1 MNNTHSYRAVVLL
14 IALAFCG
21 TASAQMGANLCPPS
35 SATCIATQS
44 GSWQAAATWDGRIP
58 QAGDRVYIPAGIIV
72 TNHATTADVLWIH
85 AAGTLTCC
93 DHCDTQINVHTLF
106 VPMGGAL
113 RLHSTGKCVVEFTP
127 GPFLPGDTTQLSRGL
142 ICHGEFMASG
152 VEKTSWCEVE
162 GNADVGATSLRLK
175 NVPSSWRAGDRLV
188 ITGTDSLLGED
199 RRNHVYQSEFVAV
212 ESVLAASDGA
222 TVQFSPPLKYRH
234 YRWRPDLPFHVGNL
248 TRNIVFRSRDTS
260 TIANRGHLMFMSSM
274 VRMANVAVEGCG
286 RSDGLRPITDPRFDA
301 YGELIPGSDA
311 NVRARYA
318 VHWHRVGQLTPPAIC
333 TGCVVDGS
341 PKWGFLV
348 HASNVHLRDCI
359 ATRCF
364 GSGFATEEGQ
374 ERGSMDRCL
383 SVMNRGMG
391 DTIHSTDDDHGRKE
405 IGDWGIAG
413 DGFWNHSGL
422 MAITNC
428 VACDNSGRGF
438 GQFIRT
444 LNGYPNY
451 GAGNPVAEWLRFPIE
466 HDGTLLSLDYDG
478 RSKTPAS
485 TVPVAVFK
493 GNTAYGNKLGYQG
506 WSGPTHNDS
515 SQQIW
520 PLSVRGSIA
529 DLTLW
534 GRGGKLHLE
543 YMRQVNVD
551 GLTIVGDNA
560 FRPAFNSI
568 SRLSEA
574 VLLRSPEVTVQNW
587 SIENVGAHMAKFRV
601 VGVNDPGGIAG
612 KNISIQGATV
622 NPDGSVTTN

>member
-1 MNNTHSYRAVVLL
+1 MKNICLTIATVVML
-14 IALAFCG
+14 CSV
-21 TASAQMGANLCPPS
+21 ASAQMGASLVPPS
-35 SATCIATQS
+35 SATDTAKQS
-44 GSWQAAATWDGRIP
+44 GSWQDSATWTDGTVP
-58 QAGDRVYIPAGIIV
+58 VAGEKVFIPAGFTV

-85 AAGTLTCC
+85 AAGTLACC
-93 DHCDTQINVHTLF
+93 DHCDTQINVHTIY
-106 VPMGGAL
+106 VPMGGKL
-113 RLHSTGKCVVEFTP
+113 KLHSTGKAVVEFID

-152 VEKTSWCEVE
+152 NDKLDWCAV
-162 GNADVGATSLRLK
+162 ADSQLAVGSNTLTCAVPPTGW
-175 NVPSSWRAGDRLV
+175 NVGDKLV
-188 ITGTDSLLGED
+188 ICGTDSKVGEAWQT
-199 RRNHVYQSEFVAV
+199 YQSEFVTVASISGGLGGL
-212 ESVLAASDGA
+212 SVGFD
-222 TVQFSPPLKYRH
+222 PPLKYRH
-234 YRWRPDLPFHVGNL
+234 FRWRADLPFHVGNL
-248 TRNIVFRSRDTS
+248 TRNVVFRSRDTS

-274 VRMANVAVEGCG
+274 VNMRNVAVEGCG
-286 RSDGLRPITDPRFDA
+286 RSDGSRPITDPRLDA

-348 HASNVHLRDCI
+348 HASNVHLQDCV
-359 ATRCF
+359 ATRCY
-364 GSGFATEEGQ
+364 GGGFATEEGQ

-383 SVMNRGMG
+383 SVLNRGYG
-391 DTIHSTDDDHGRKE
+391 DVERGSDDDHGRSL
-405 IGDWGIAG
+405 IGDFGIAG

-451 GAGNPVAEWLRFPIE
+451 GSGNPIPEYLRFPIE
-466 HDGTLLSLDYDG
+466 HDGTLLSIDYDG

-485 TVPVAVFK
+485 TVPPAVFAN
-493 GNTAYGNKLGYQG
+493 NTAYGAKLGFQG
-506 WSGPTHNDS
+506 WSGPVNDAS
-515 SQQIW
+515 SNRIW
-520 PLSVRGSIA
+520 PASVRGSIRN
-529 DLTLW
+529 LTLW

-543 YMRQVNVD
+543 YNRQLNVE
-551 GLTIVGDNA
+551 GLTIVGDNG

-568 SRLSEA
+568 FRLSEA
-574 VLLRSPEVTVQNW
+574 VLLRSPEVTVSNW
-587 SIENVGAHMAKFRV
+587 SIEHVSDHMAKLRV

-612 KNISIQGATV
+612 KNINIQGATV
-622 NPDGSVTTN
+622 NADGSVTIP

>member
-1 MNNTHSYRAVVLL
+1 MYGSV
-14 IALAFCG
+14 
-21 TASAQMGANLCPPS
+21 SAQGMGASLVPPS
-35 SATCIATQS
+35 SATDTAKKS
-44 GSWQAAATWDGRIP
+44 GSWQDASTWTDGTVPTI
-58 QAGDRVYIPAGIIV
+58 ADRVLIPAGLTV
-72 TNHATTADVLWIH
+72 TNHATAEALWIH
-85 AAGTLTCC
+85 VAGKLTCC
-93 DHCDTQINVHTLF
+93 DHCDTQLNVHTIY
-106 VPMGGAL
+106 VPMGGSY
-113 RLHSTGKCVVEFTP
+113 RQHSTAKSVVEFID

-152 VEKTSWCEVE
+152 VAKTAWGPVLDSELGVGVNTLHVE
-162 GNADVGATSLRLK
+162 STGWNVGDK
-175 NVPSSWRAGDRLV
+175 LV
-188 ITGTDSLLGED
+188 ICGTDSKVGEAWQT
-199 RRNHVYQSEFVAV
+199 YQSEFVTV
-212 ESVLAASDGA
+212 SGVSGNTVTFTPSLA
-222 TVQFSPPLKYRH
+222 YRH
-234 YRWRPDLPFHVGNL
+234 FRWRADLPFHVGNL

-274 VRMANVAVEGCG
+274 VNMANVAVEGCG
-286 RSDGLRPITDPRFDA
+286 RSDGSRPITDPRLDA

-311 NVRARYA
+311 NVRARYS

-359 ATRCF
+359 ATRCY

-383 SVMNRGMG
+383 SVLNRGLG
-391 DTIHSTDDDHGRKE
+391 DVVRGGDDDHSRPT
-405 IGDWGIAG
+405 IGDFGIAG

-428 VACDNSGRGF
+428 VAVDNSGRGF

-444 LNGYPNY
+444 LNGYPIY
-451 GAGNPVAEWLRFPIE
+451 HVPDYLKFPIE
-466 HDGTLLSLDYDG
+466 HDGTLLSIDYDG

-485 TVPVAVFK
+485 TVPVAVFEN
-493 GNTAYGNKLGYQG
+493 NTAYGNKLGFQG
-506 WSGPTHNDS
+506 WSGPTHDAS
-515 SQQIW
+515 SNRIW
-520 PLSVRGSIA
+520 PTSVRGSIRN
-529 DLTLW
+529 LTLW

-543 YMRQVNVD
+543 YNRQLNVD
-551 GLTIVGDNA
+551 GVTIVGDNG

-587 SIENVGAHMAKFRV
+587 SIEHVSDHMAKFRV

-622 NPDGSVTTN
+622 NADGSVSIP